1 MLTSVDNLGS
11 LENTTPVK
19 CQTGFLISIMLHRFL
34 FQGVAAGLLKE
45 LVISGPD
52 GFQRRLLRPFAA
64 TISLLFFSRSRFLLL
79 QLKRGALWPMPAHKV
94 RKKVCRPDGNVHHF
108 FQLQLH
114 LTALYIFVWIITLYD
129 KLFKK
134 IKV

>member
-1 MLTSVDNLGS
+1 MA
-11 LENTTPVK
+11 
-19 CQTGFLISIMLHRFL
+19 
-34 FQGVAAGLLKE
+34 AAGLLKE

-64 TISLLFFSRSRFLLL
+64 TISLLFFQEAGFSSYSSNAVLYGLC
-79 QLKRGALWPMPAHKV
+79 QHTKSEE
-94 RKKVCRPDGNVHHF
+94 KVCRPDGNVHHF

-129 KLFKK
+129 KLFFKFKNLLIINMFKK
-134 IKV
+134 KKYVRHTAGANAHDALLLVTNKF